1 MNYRDTLSYSVRG
14 ITETKFRFLL
24 NLLGIVIGCMAI
36 TGLISIT
43 EGLNNNINDQLGTL
57 GTNTITVTPERTQGP
72 QAQFQTGSELDYR
85 DVTEISKIP
94 NVALVSPTISGKI
107 GVYTVKGNT
116 YSSFMSGIDENF
128 FIINESI
135 ELEKG
140 REIQRNDKAVA
151 VIGSNIVYPTG
162 ESKLFEVGDRIR
174 LQANNDEGDVQI
186 NLRIIGIMKES
197 GGTFFA
203 DPDNSI
209 YIPLR
214 TFEQIYGTGG
224 KYSSIQVLAES
235 QSSVTNIALAIE
247 ENIEGTSVITAETL
261 METVGMILNSVQAV
275 LGGIA
280 AISLIVAG
288 VGIINTMT
296 ISVLERTHEIGVLKA
311 VGAKNYDIIITF
323 LVEASITGFIG
334 GLIGSVSGF
343 LLSNLVGSYV
353 GIEAVVSITLGAL
366 VVFFAVVTST
376 LSGIYPAWRASNL
389 NPVDALRNE

>member
-1 MNYRDTLSYSVRG
+1 LNYRDTLSYSVRG

-151 VIGSNIVYPTG
+151 VIGSNIVYPDG

-353 GIEAVVSITLGAL
+353 GIDAVVSIKLGAL

-376 LSGIYPAWRASNL
+376 LSGVYPAWRASNL

>member
-1 MNYRDTLSYSVRG
+1 MNFRDTLSYSLRG
-14 ITETKFRFLL
+14 ISETKFRFFL

-107 GVYTVKGNT
+107 GFYTVKGKT
-116 YSSFMSGIDENF
+116 YSSFTSGIDENF

-151 VIGSNIVYPTG
+151 VIGSNIVYPDG
-162 ESKLFEVGDRIR
+162 ETRLYEVGDRIR
-174 LQANNDEGDVQI
+174 LQTNSDEGDMEI

-235 QSSVTNIALAIE
+235 QSSVRNIALAIE

-311 VGAKNYDIIITF
+311 VGAKNHDVIITF

-343 LLSNLVGSYV
+343 LLSNLVGAYV
-353 GIEAVVSITLGAL
+353 GIDAVMSISLGAL
-366 VVFFAVVTST
+366 VVFFAVFTST

-389 NPVDALRNE
+389 NPVDALRSE

>member
-1 MNYRDTLSYSVRG
+1 LNFWDTLNYAVRG

-57 GTNTITVTPERTQGP
+57 GTNTITVTPVRTQGP

-85 DVTEISKIP
+85 DVTEIRKIP

-107 GVYTVKGNT
+107 GVYTVKGKT
-116 YSSFMSGIDENF
+116 YSSFTSGIDENF

-151 VIGSNIVYPTG
+151 VIGSNIAYPDG
-162 ESKLFEVGDRIR
+162 ETQLFEVGDRIR
-174 LQANNDEGDVQI
+174 IQANNEEGDVEI
-186 NLRIIGIMKES
+186 NLRIIGVMKES

-247 ENIEGTSVITAETL
+247 ENVEGTSVITAETL

-280 AISLIVAG
+280 AISLVVAG

-311 VGAKNYDIIITF
+311 VGAKNFEIVVTF
-323 LVEASITGFIG
+323 LIEATITGFIG

-353 GIEAVVSITLGAL
+353 GIDAIISIPLGAL
-366 VVFFAVVTST
+366 VVFFAVITST

>member
-1 MNYRDTLSYSVRG
+1 LNFRDTLSYSARG
-14 ITETKFRFLL
+14 ISETKFRFLL

-94 NVALVSPTISGKI
+94 NVALISTTISGKI
-107 GVYTVKGNT
+107 GVYTVKGKT

-151 VIGSNIVYPTG
+151 VIGSNIVYPDG

-235 QSSVTNIALAIE
+235 QSTVRNIALAIE

-261 METVGMILNSVQAV
+261 MDTVGMILNSVQAV

-311 VGAKNYDIIITF
+311 LGAKNHDVIITF

-343 LLSNLVGSYV
+343 LLSNLVGAYV
-353 GIEAVVSITLGAL
+353 GIDAVMSISLGAL
-366 VVFFAVVTST
+366 VVFFAVFTST

-389 NPVDALRNE
+389 NPVDALRSE

>member
-1 MNYRDTLSYSVRG
+1 
-14 ITETKFRFLL
+14 
-24 NLLGIVIGCMAI
+24 MAI

-43 EGLNNNINDQLGTL
+43 EGLNVNINEQLGTL
-57 GTNTITVTPERTQGP
+57 GANTITVTPIRTQGP

-85 DVTEISKIP
+85 DVIEISKIP
-94 NVALVSPTISGKI
+94 SVMIVSPMISGKI
-107 GVYTVKGNT
+107 GEYIVRGET
-116 YSSFMSGIDENF
+116 YSSFVSGIDENF

-135 ELEKG
+135 EIEKG
-140 REIQRNDKAVA
+140 RKILRNDKSVA
-151 VIGSNIVYPTG
+151 VIGSNIVNPDG
-162 ESKLFEVGDRIR
+162 EKEIFDVGDRIQ
-174 LQANNDEGDVQI
+174 LSASNPEGDKKI

-214 TFEQIYGTGG
+214 TLEQTYGTEG

-235 QSSVTNIALAIE
+235 QSSVQNIALAIE
-247 ENIEGTSVITAETL
+247 DNIRGTSVITAETL
-261 METVGMILNSVQAV
+261 METVGMVLNSIQAV

-296 ISVLERTHEIGVLKA
+296 ISVMERTREIGILKA
-311 VGAKNYDIIITF
+311 VGSKNLEVIITF
-323 LVEASITGFIG
+323 LTESIITGFLG

-343 LLSNLVGSYV
+343 LLSYIVGNYIGIDAVLSINLGF
-353 GIEAVVSITLGAL
+353 L
-366 VVFFAVVTST
+366 VVLFAVVTST
-376 LSGIYPAWRASNL
+376 ISGLYPAWRASNL

>member
-151 VIGSNIVYPTG
+151 VIGSNIVYPDG

-353 GIEAVVSITLGAL
+353 GIDAVVSMKLGAL

-376 LSGIYPAWRASNL
+376 LSGVYPAWRASNL

>member
-1 MNYRDTLSYSVRG
+1 LNFRDTLSYSLRG
-14 ITETKFRFLL
+14 ISETKFRFFL

-107 GVYTVKGNT
+107 GFYTVKGKT
-116 YSSFMSGIDENF
+116 YSSFTSGIDENF

-151 VIGSNIVYPTG
+151 VIGSNIVYPDG
-162 ESKLFEVGDRIR
+162 ETRLYEVGDRIR
-174 LQANNDEGDVQI
+174 LQTNSDEGDMEI

-235 QSSVTNIALAIE
+235 QSSVRNIALAIE

-311 VGAKNYDIIITF
+311 VGAKNHDVIITF

-343 LLSNLVGSYV
+343 LLSNLVGAYV
-353 GIEAVVSITLGAL
+353 GIDAVMSISLGAL
-366 VVFFAVVTST
+366 VVFFAVFTST

-389 NPVDALRNE
+389 NPVDALRSE

>member
-1 MNYRDTLSYSVRG
+1 MNFWDTLNYAVRG

-107 GVYTVKGNT
+107 GVYTVKGET
-116 YSSFMSGIDENF
+116 YSSFTSGIDENF

-151 VIGSNIVYPTG
+151 VIGANVAYPDG
-162 ESKLFEVGDRIR
+162 ETRLFEVGDRIR
-174 LQANNDEGDVQI
+174 IQANKDEGDVEV
-186 NLRIIGIMKES
+186 NLRIIGVMKES

-224 KYSSIQVLAES
+224 KYSSIQVLAEP

-261 METVGMILNSVQAV
+261 METVGMILNSFQAV

-280 AISLIVAG
+280 AISLVVAG

-311 VGAKNYDIIITF
+311 VGAKNFEIIVTF
-323 LVEASITGFIG
+323 LIEATITGFIG
-334 GLIGSVSGF
+334 GVIGSVSGF

-353 GIEAVVSITLGAL
+353 GIDSVVSIPLGAL
-366 VVFFAVVTST
+366 VVFFAVITST

-389 NPVDALRNE
+389 NPVDALRSE

>member
-1 MNYRDTLSYSVRG
+1 MDFWDNVSYSIRG
-14 ITETKFRFLL
+14 ITETKFRFFL
-24 NLLGIVIGCMAI
+24 NLIGIIIGCMAI

-43 EGLNNNINDQLGTL
+43 EGLNININDQLGTL

-85 DVTEISKIP
+85 VITEILKIP
-94 NVALVSPTISGKI
+94 NVALVSPMISGKI
-107 GVYTVKGNT
+107 GVYTVKGKD
-116 YSSFMSGIDENF
+116 YSSFVSGIDENF
-128 FIINESI
+128 FMINESI
-135 ELEKG
+135 EFEKG
-140 REIQRNDKAVA
+140 RQITRNDKAVA
-151 VIGSNIVYPTG
+151 VIGSNIVYPDG
-162 ESKLFEVGDRIR
+162 ETRIFEVGDRIR
-174 LQANNDEGDVQI
+174 LQASNDEEDVEI
-186 NLRIIGIMKES
+186 NLRIIGVMKES

-209 YIPLR
+209 YLPIR

-224 KYSSIQVLAES
+224 KYSSLQVLAES
-235 QSSVTNIALAIE
+235 QSSVENIALAIE
-247 ENIEGTSVITAETL
+247 DNIEGTSVITAETL
-261 METVGMILNSVQAV
+261 METVGMVLNSVQAV

-311 VGAKNYDIIITF
+311 LGAKKNDIVITF
-323 LVEASITGFIG
+323 LIEALITGFIG

-343 LLSNLVGSYV
+343 FLSNIVGAYV
-353 GIEAVVSITLGAL
+353 GIEAIISLQLGAL
-366 VVFFAVVTST
+366 VILFAVLTST
-376 LSGIYPAWRASNL
+376 LSGLYPSWRASNL

>member
-1 MNYRDTLSYSVRG
+1 MNFWDTLSYSVRG
-14 ITETKFRFLL
+14 ISETKFRFLL

-94 NVALVSPTISGKI
+94 NVALVSTTISGKI
-107 GVYTVKGNT
+107 GVYTVKGKT
-116 YSSFMSGIDENF
+116 YSSFTSGIDENF

-151 VIGSNIVYPTG
+151 VIGSNIVYPDG
-162 ESKLFEVGDRIR
+162 ETQLFEVGDRIR
-174 LQANNDEGDVQI
+174 LQTNSDEGDVKI

-235 QSSVTNIALAIE
+235 QSSVRNIALAIE

-311 VGAKNYDIIITF
+311 LGAKNHDVIITF

-343 LLSNLVGSYV
+343 LLSNLVGAYV
-353 GIEAVVSITLGAL
+353 GIDAVMSISLGAL
-366 VVFFAVVTST
+366 VVFFAVFTST

-389 NPVDALRNE
+389 NPVDAIRSE

>member
-1 MNYRDTLSYSVRG
+1 
-14 ITETKFRFLL
+14 
-24 NLLGIVIGCMAI
+24 MAI

-43 EGLNNNINDQLGTL
+43 EGLNTNINDQLGTL

-85 DVTEISKIP
+85 DVTEIRKIP
-94 NVALVSPTISGKI
+94 NVSLVSPMISGKI
-107 GVYTVKGNT
+107 GVYTVKGKT
-116 YSSFMSGIDENF
+116 YSSFVSGIDENF
-128 FIINESI
+128 FLINESI
-135 ELEKG
+135 EIEKG
-140 REIQRNDKAVA
+140 REITRNDKAVT
-151 VIGSNIVYPTG
+151 VIGSNIVSPDG
-162 ESKLFEVGDRIR
+162 DIEIFEVGDRIR
-174 LQANNDEGDVQI
+174 LEANNNEGDIQI
-186 NLRIIGIMKES
+186 NLRIVGIMKES

-224 KYSSIQVLAES
+224 KYSSLQVLADS
-235 QSSVTNIALAIE
+235 QSSVGNIALAIE
-247 ENIEGTSVITAETL
+247 DNIEGTSVITAETL

-280 AISLIVAG
+280 AISLLVAG

-311 VGAKNYDIIITF
+311 IGAKKIDIVITF
-323 LVEASITGFIG
+323 LIEALITGFIG

-343 LLSNLVGSYV
+343 FLSNIVGVYV
-353 GIEAVVSITLGAL
+353 GIEAIVSLQLGAL
-366 VVFFAVVTST
+366 VILFAIFTST
-376 LSGIYPAWRASNL
+376 VSGLYPAWRASNL

>member
-1 MNYRDTLSYSVRG
+1 MDFYDNIYYSLRG
-14 ITETKFRFLL
+14 ISETKFRFLL
-24 NLLGIVIGCMAI
+24 NLVGIIIGCMAI

-43 EGLNNNINDQLGTL
+43 EGLNSNINDQLGTL

-85 DVTEISKIP
+85 DVTEIQKIP
-94 NVALVSPTISGKI
+94 NVSLVSPMISGKI
-107 GVYTVKGNT
+107 GVYTVKGKT
-116 YSSFMSGIDENF
+116 YSSFVSGIDENF
-128 FIINESI
+128 FMINESI
-135 ELEKG
+135 EIEKG
-140 REIQRNDKAVA
+140 RQISRNDKAVA
-151 VIGSNIVYPTG
+151 VIGSNIVTPEGDT
-162 ESKLFEVGDRIR
+162 EIFEVGDRIR
-174 LQANNDEGDVQI
+174 LEANNNEGDIQI

-224 KYSSIQVLAES
+224 KYSSLQVLADS
-235 QSSVTNIALAIE
+235 QSSVGNIALAIE
-247 ENIEGTSVITAETL
+247 DNIEGTSVITAETL

-280 AISLIVAG
+280 AISLLVAG

-311 VGAKNYDIIITF
+311 IGAKKIDIVVTF
-323 LVEASITGFIG
+323 LIEALITGFIG

-343 LLSNLVGSYV
+343 FLSNIVGVYV
-353 GIEAVVSITLGAL
+353 GIEAVVSLPLGAL
-366 VVFFAVVTST
+366 VILFAIFTST
-376 LSGIYPAWRASNL
+376 VSGLYPAWRASNL